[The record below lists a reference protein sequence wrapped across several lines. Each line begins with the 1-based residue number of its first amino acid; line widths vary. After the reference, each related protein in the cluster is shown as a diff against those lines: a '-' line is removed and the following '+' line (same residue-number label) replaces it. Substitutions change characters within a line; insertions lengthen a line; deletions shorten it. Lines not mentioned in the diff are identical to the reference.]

1 MELGTHPAA
10 RKEGHSLKVLAVC
23 GMGIGTALILRMQ
36 VEKALQRLNVAAEVE
51 LADVSTARALAMDA
65 DIIVTSAELA
75 EQLGSVPGKIVT
87 IKNYVDVNEM
97 TEKLQAAIG
106 EQG

>member
-1 MELGTHPAA
+1 MALHAHPAA
-10 RKEGHSLKVLAVC
+10 GKEGYGLKILAVC
-23 GMGIGTALILRMQ
+23 GMGIGSALILRMQ
-36 VEKALQRLNVAAEVE
+36 VEKALKRLNLNGEVE
-51 LADVSTARALAMDA
+51 LADISTARALAMGA

-75 EQLGSVPGKIVT
+75 QQLGSVPGKIVT

-106 EQG
+106 RQA